1 MANDQGIGYWLT
13 RRASLSP
20 SKTALI
26 FEDTKWTYAEFNR
39 RVNTLAHAL
48 KSIGVNH
55 GDRVGYLD
63 LNHPNFFVTLFAAAK
78 LGAIFV
84 PLNFRLTGPELLF
97 IINDAGV
104 HTVIHDEQF
113 GPLIES
119 IRDELTCR
127 HVVRT
132 FTDASTGRHLPAG
145 IRSFDDLF
153 VDQRDSDMDNQVS
166 SDEVAWIMYT
176 SGTTGRPKGA
186 MLTHGNVLWNNISAW
201 VAYDSS
207 TNDVTLVCAPLFHIG
222 GLNVTPMSAFT
233 KGATVVLLRQYD
245 PAKALEAIASHR
257 VTTMFGVPAMF
268 QFMSLVPGFAEA
280 DLSSIN
286 SFICGGA
293 PVPEPLIRLYADR
306 GISFVQGY
314 GLTETS
320 PFATIV
326 PTEAI
331 EAKVGSAGLPPF
343 FTDVRLFDDDDEE
356 VTEPGQRGE
365 IVVRGPN
372 VMKGYWNRPDAT
384 AEVIRNG
391 WFHTGDIGVRDEDG
405 FFYIVDRK
413 KDMIISGGE
422 NIYPAEVEDCL
433 YAHPAIAECAVIGV
447 PDDKWGET
455 VRAIVVAK
463 QEATTTAEEII
474 AFCQG
479 RLARYK
485 QPRSVV
491 FTDVLPRNPAGK
503 VLKFE
508 LRERFGRGGE
518 ADAPTPLATPGDSVT
533 SQAPVARRAAGTGGS
548 AGS

>member
-1 MANDQGIGYWLT
+1 MANDQGIGFWLT
-13 RRASLSP
+13 RRAALSP

-26 FEDTKWTYAEFNR
+26 FEGAHWTYAELNQ

-48 KSIGVNH
+48 KSLGVNH

-63 LNHPNFFVTLFAAAK
+63 LNHPNFFLTLFASAK

-84 PLNFRLTGPELLF
+84 PLNFRLAGPELLF

-104 HTVIHDEQF
+104 HTLIHDEQF
-113 GPLIES
+113 APVVDS

-127 HVVRT
+127 HLVRT
-132 FTDASTGRHLPAG
+132 YTDMDTAPHGRPPAG
-145 IRSFDDLF
+145 IRGFDQLF
-153 VDQRDSDMDNQVS
+153 ADQRDSEMDNQVS
-166 SDEVAWIMYT
+166 PDEVAWIMYT

-201 VAYDSS
+201 VSYDSS
-207 TNDVTLVCAPLFHIG
+207 TSDITLVCAPLFHIG
-222 GLNVTPMSAFT
+222 GLNVTPMTAFT

-245 PAKALEAIASHR
+245 PVKVLESIAKHR
-257 VTTMFGVPAMF
+257 VTSMFGVPAMF
-268 QFMSLVPGFAEA
+268 QFMALVPGFDEA
-280 DLSSIN
+280 DLSSVT

-293 PVPEPLIRLYADR
+293 PVPEALIRLYAGR
-306 GISFVQGY
+306 GITFIQGY

-326 PTEAI
+326 PRECA
-331 EAKVGSAGLPPF
+331 ASKVGSAGLPPF
-343 FTDVRLFDDDDEE
+343 FTDVTLLNDNDEAVAIGE
-356 VTEPGQRGE
+356 RGE
-365 IVVRGPN
+365 ICVRGPN

-384 AEVIRNG
+384 AEAIRNG
-391 WFHTGDIGVRDEDG
+391 WFHTGDIGVVDEDG

-422 NIYPAEVEDCL
+422 NVYPAEVEDCL
-433 YAHPAIAECAVIGV
+433 YTHPDVAEVAVIGI
-447 PDDKWGET
+447 PDAKWGEA

-463 QEATTTAEEII
+463 PGAAPTTAQIVE
-474 AFCQG
+474 FCQG

-485 QPRSVV
+485 QPQSVV

-508 LRERFGRGGE
+508 LRERFGGAATGLSSPARVAATE
-518 ADAPTPLATPGDSVT
+518 APAP
-533 SQAPVARRAAGTGGS
+533 APAG
-548 AGS
+548 

>member
-13 RRASLSP
+13 RRAALSP
-20 SKTALI
+20 AKTALI
-26 FEDTKWTYAEFNR
+26 FEGAQWTYAALNQ

-48 KSIGVNH
+48 KSLGVNH

-63 LNHPNFFVTLFAAAK
+63 LNHPNFFLTLFATAK

-84 PLNFRLTGPELLF
+84 PLNFRLAGPELLF

-104 HTVIHDEQF
+104 HTLIHDEQF
-113 GPLIES
+113 APVVDS

-127 HVVRT
+127 HLVRT
-132 FTDASTGRHLPAG
+132 NTDAAAQARPPAG
-145 IRSFDDLF
+145 IRGFDQLF
-153 VDQRDSDMDNQVS
+153 ADQRDSEMDNQVS
-166 SDEVAWIMYT
+166 PDEVAWIMYT

-201 VAYDSS
+201 VSYDSS

-222 GLNVTPMSAFT
+222 GLNVTPMTAFT

-245 PAKALEAIASHR
+245 PVKVLESIAAHR

-268 QFMSLVPGFAEA
+268 QFMALVPGFAEA
-280 DLSSIN
+280 DLGSVTA
-286 SFICGGA
+286 FICGGA
-293 PVPEPLIRLYADR
+293 PVPETLIRLYADR
-306 GISFVQGY
+306 GIPFVQGY
-314 GLTETS
+314 GLTETA

-326 PTEAI
+326 PMECA
-331 EAKVGSAGLPPF
+331 ASKVGSAGLPPF
-343 FTDVRLFDDDDEE
+343 FTDVKLFDDDDEE
-356 VTEPGQRGE
+356 VAIGERGE
-365 IVVRGPN
+365 VCVRGPN

-391 WFHTGDIGVRDEDG
+391 WFHTGDIGRRDADG

-422 NIYPAEVEDCL
+422 NVYPAEVEDCL
-433 YAHPAIAECAVIGV
+433 YAHPDVAEVAVIGV
-447 PDDKWGET
+447 PDAKWGET

-463 QEATTTAEEII
+463 PGTAPTAEQIVE
-474 AFCQG
+474 FCQG

-485 QPRSVV
+485 QPQTVV

-508 LRERFGRGGE
+508 LRERFGGAE
-518 ADAPTPLATPGDSVT
+518 AGPSSPAAVAATEAP
-533 SQAPVARRAAGTGGS
+533 APAPAG
-548 AGS
+548 